1 MLSSNTLR
9 YIGLF
14 AFLAISLTLGGCSS
28 NSADTD
34 RGANTAAKS
43 EGVLSNVFETAK
55 PVTIP
60 EGTAIHIV
68 LDQSLTSNRSHAGD
82 DFEASISEPVVVAG
96 KTVIPKGARVH
107 GRVTEASEAGHLH
120 HPASLRLT
128 LRSVEVGGKSYA
140 IETSSIGR
148 AGPNHNKRNVE
159 YIGGGAAAGALI
171 GALAGGGKGALIG
184 SAVGAGA
191 GTAGAAATGKKDI
204 TIPAE
209 SRLTFKLTQPVSI
222 TVKG

>member
-1 MLSSNTLR
+1 MLGSNTLR
-9 YIGLF
+9 SIGLF
-14 AFLAISLTLGGCSS
+14 AFLALSLTLAGCSS

-191 GTAGAAATGKKDI
+191 GTAGAAAT
-204 TIPAE
+204 
-209 SRLTFKLTQPVSI
+209 
-222 TVKG
+222 

>member
-1 MLSSNTLR
+1 MLGSNTLR
-9 YIGLF
+9 SIGLF
-14 AFLAISLTLGGCSS
+14 AFLALSLTLGGCSS

-96 KTVIPKGARVH
+96 KTVIPKGARV
-107 GRVTEASEAGHLH
+107 GPAGSDFRRALKFPRSPVPALRPCPFPFLH
-120 HPASLRLT
+120 RIL
-128 LRSVEVGGKSYA
+128 
-140 IETSSIGR
+140 
-148 AGPNHNKRNVE
+148 
-159 YIGGGAAAGALI
+159 AAM
-171 GALAGGGKGALIG
+171 
-184 SAVGAGA
+184 
-191 GTAGAAATGKKDI
+191 T
-204 TIPAE
+204 
-209 SRLTFKLTQPVSI
+209 
-222 TVKG
+222 

>member
-1 MLSSNTLR
+1 M
-9 YIGLF
+9 
-14 AFLAISLTLGGCSS
+14 
-28 NSADTD
+28 
-34 RGANTAAKS
+34 
-43 EGVLSNVFETAK
+43 
-55 PVTIP
+55 
-60 EGTAIHIV
+60 
-68 LDQSLTSNRSHAGD
+68 
-82 DFEASISEPVVVAG
+82 
-96 KTVIPKGARVH
+96 
-107 GRVTEASEAGHLH
+107 
-120 HPASLRLT
+120 
-128 LRSVEVGGKSYA
+128 EVGGKSYA